1 MSKIT
6 KEINHNFNIGDV
18 VFVIK
23 DNVIV
28 PCVVV
33 SIFGCPTYDEKDSL
47 FNLVNKGNTRYNLIK
62 IKKDF
67 DENSKPTF
75 KVSSYE
81 YDKYEYH
88 CSYVYGSVDELLS
101 DLRNSVEKSL

>member
-1 MSKIT
+1 MNKLA
-6 KEINHNFNIGDV
+6 KEINHNFNIGDI

-23 DNVIV
+23 DNAII

-33 SIFGCPTYDEKDSL
+33 SVIGCPTYDEKDSL
-47 FNLVNKGNTRYNLIK
+47 FNLVNRKDTIYNLIK

-67 DENSKPTF
+67 DENSKPIF

-81 YDKYEYH
+81 YDKYESNKFRY
-88 CSYVYGSVDELLS
+88 E
-101 DLRNSVEKSL
+101 

>member
-1 MSKIT
+1 MNKIT
-6 KEINHNFNIGDV
+6 NEINHDFNIGNV

-33 SIFGCPTYDEKDSL
+33 SITGHPMYNAQDSV
-47 FNLVNKGNTRYNLIK
+47 FNLVNKENTSYNLIT

-67 DENSKPTF
+67 DENLKPTF
-75 KVSSYE
+75 RVSSNE

-88 CSYVYGSVDELLS
+88 CGYVYGSVDELLS
-101 DLRNSVEKSL
+101 DLEKTIEKF